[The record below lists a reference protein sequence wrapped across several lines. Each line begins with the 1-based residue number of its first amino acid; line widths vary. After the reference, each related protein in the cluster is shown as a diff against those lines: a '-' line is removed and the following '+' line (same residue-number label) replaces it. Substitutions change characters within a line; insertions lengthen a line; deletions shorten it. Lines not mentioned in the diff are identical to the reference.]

1 MDTIK
6 QLKEEA
12 QQLHKRLETLEQA
25 IENVG
30 NCKREP
36 KPGEIWETEGGIE
49 FLVCEH
55 GLLINLSDFDSIALA
70 QTAIDSSTY
79 RCMFDEYM

>member
-1 MDTIK
+1 MDTIT

-12 QQLHKRLETLEQA
+12 QQLRKRLDILEQA

-30 NCKREP
+30 NCKRVP

-49 FLVCEH
+49 FLVCDHE
-55 GLLINLSDFDSIALA
+55 LLVNLSDFRAISLA
-70 QTAIDSSTY
+70 PTAIESSTY